1 MISEFHRLKEAYG
14 SKEITM
20 DDLKTIQAGDI
31 VSFENHGISRTNKAC
46 LLCEIRFDRLD
57 ELLGTLTA
65 APFSS
70 PQKLREYVES
80 AKLPLSVQEREE
92 EGLIIFSDAGSHVEI
107 IAQLNSDGTVSVEA
121 DDIDAVTSFQV
132 FLRIQH

>member
-20 DDLKTIQAGDI
+20 EDLKTIQAGGI
-31 VSFENHGISRTNKAC
+31 VSFENHGISRTNRAC

-57 ELLGTLTA
+57 DLVSTLSSTS
-65 APFSS
+65 FSS
-70 PQKLREYVES
+70 LQMLTEHIENAR
-80 AKLPLSVQEREE
+80 LPLSAQRSEE
-92 EGLIIFSDAGSHVEI
+92 EGLIIFSDVGGHVEI
-107 IAQLNSDGTVSVEA
+107 IAQINSDGTVSVEA